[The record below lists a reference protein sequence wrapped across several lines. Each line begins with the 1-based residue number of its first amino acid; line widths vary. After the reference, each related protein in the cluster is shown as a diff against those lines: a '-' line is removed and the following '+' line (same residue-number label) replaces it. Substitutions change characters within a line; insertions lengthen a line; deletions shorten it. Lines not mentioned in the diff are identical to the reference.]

1 MEYTDFASALH
12 PFHYLAYLGMAYREA
27 DTIGR
32 LAKAIGVTS
41 GAASHWRTGRR
52 RMSKAVLLLY
62 RLVAIHGFDALF
74 HGELA
79 QTPNKPAQESSQ
91 VPKPKRTRKR
101 KQK

>member
-1 MEYTDFASALH
+1 MFALH
-12 PFHYLAYLGMAYREA
+12 PFRYLACLGMAYREA
-27 DTIGR
+27 DTLGR

-62 RLVAIHGFDALF
+62 RLVQIHGFDALF

-79 QTPNKPAQESSQ
+79 TPPNKPAQDSTQ
-91 VPKPKRTRKR
+91 APDPKRTRKR
-101 KQK
+101 KVK

>member
-1 MEYTDFASALH
+1 MDFVGTLH
-12 PFHYLAYLGMAYREA
+12 PFRYLAYLGMAFREA

-74 HGELA
+74 HGSLAIPTNKLA
-79 QTPNKPAQESSQ
+79 QDSTQ
-91 VPKPKRTRKR
+91 VPKPKRTRR
-101 KQK
+101 KATK